1 MDTAVSFFS
10 GLLDRAPGDKR
21 EESTSVSAS
30 ASSTS
35 YGSDEGPKR
44 SRLRKWFLSEEP
56 AGPLEA
62 PDRFAYMENAKYLL
76 IAAVVWRNAIE
87 DFLSTAVVVNAESL
101 SVRRTKLDILE
112 PALPWIRALY
122 LTLGAF
128 SMPLFIAIC
137 GFQSKSWFE
146 IARGDDAL
154 ASTMLARVRQSTG
167 SLIGAWV
174 LWQAL
179 YCVLEYAETRP
190 LQWWA
195 PIDVTWF
202 LLALWIWRNSVLL
215 FGGMRDG
222 VIYAV
227 VCGLA
232 IAVGFTDTPTTANGL
247 VFLDWQRVCTYSL
260 YFYSGALLVQ
270 REHLDYVM
278 KSLKYTLK
286 PWVRFAL
293 GVIGLGVAYFGFML
307 ADHLG
312 ESFAEVSEWLFAAAP
327 YGFTEWYHPF
337 REAFMRV
344 LLYIIVAFCSAAF
357 MCLVPTDE
365 WFFTPLGSRTLTAY
379 LLHRLFITIY
389 FKLTTKFWDDDD
401 IDVVTQIVMGVF
413 VLPLVVSQAT
423 LSRPVSMLFAPLVDP
438 AAALSGVVA
447 WMFVGG
453 DSSWPSTSAVDAAD
467 EAAME
472 VVPEKWMQA
481 ASDADER
488 VDA

>member
-1 MDTAVSFFS
+1 MSFFS
-10 GLLDRAPGDKR
+10 GLFDRAPG
-21 EESTSVSAS
+21 EMGESTSVNAN

-44 SRLRKWFLSEEP
+44 SRFREWFLRDEEP
-56 AGPLEA
+56 KEGLDVPE
-62 PDRFAYMENAKYLL
+62 RFAYLENAKALL
-76 IAAVVWRNAIE
+76 ITAVVWTSALE
-87 DFLSTAVVVNAESL
+87 DFLSTSVVVNAESL
-101 SVRRTKLDILE
+101 SVRRTKLEILE

-128 SMPLFIAIC
+128 SMPMFIAIC
-137 GFQSKSWFE
+137 GFQSKSWVS
-146 IARGDDAL
+146 IAREPDAM
-154 ASTMLARVRQSTG
+154 ASTMLTRVRQSTAA
-167 SLIGAWV
+167 LIGAWV

-202 LLALWIWRNSVLL
+202 LLALWIWRNSILL

-222 VIYAV
+222 VMYSFLF
-227 VCGLA
+227 GLA
-232 IAVGFTDTPTTANGL
+232 IVVGFTDTPTTSNGL

-260 YFYSGALLVQ
+260 YFYSGALFFQ
-270 REHLDYVM
+270 REHLDRVLKWFQYTA
-278 KSLKYTLK
+278 KS
-286 PWVRFAL
+286 WVRFAL
-293 GVIGLGVAYFGFML
+293 GVIGLGVAYFGFLL

-312 ESFAEVSEWLFAAAP
+312 EPFAEVSEWLFAAAP

-337 REAFMRV
+337 REAFMRM
-344 LLYIIVAFCSAAF
+344 LLYLIVAFCSAAF

-365 WFFTPLGSRTLTAY
+365 WFFTQSGSRTLTAY
-379 LLHRLFITIY
+379 LLHRVFITVY

-423 LSRPVSMLFAPLVDP
+423 LARPVTKLFAPLVDP
-438 AAALSGVVA
+438 ADALRGVLS
-447 WMFVGG
+447 WMFVSA
-453 DSSWPSTSAVDAAD
+453 DSSWTTTSAGEIVAD
-467 EAAME
+467 ETAME
-472 VVPEKWMQA
+472 VVPEKWMGPSSETDER
-481 ASDADER
+481 SDA
-488 VDA
+488 